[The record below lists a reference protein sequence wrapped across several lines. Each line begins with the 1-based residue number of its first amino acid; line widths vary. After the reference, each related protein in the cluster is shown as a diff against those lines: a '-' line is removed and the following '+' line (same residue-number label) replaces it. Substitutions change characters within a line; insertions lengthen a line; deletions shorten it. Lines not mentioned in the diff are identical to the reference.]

1 MTNNETREILEAI
14 NAGNDA
20 LESMRSAL
28 KYLNSA
34 GNWGIVD
41 ILGGGF
47 LTNVIKHSKMGS
59 AREYLEKANRDLER
73 FSRELRDIP
82 AEYLQLDAGGF
93 LSFADFVFD
102 GFLADVLMQS
112 KISEARNQLNRMIPR
127 TEDTIRKLNEC
138 LHMAGGRV
146 RC

>member
-82 AEYLQLDAGGF
+82 AEYLQLDTGGF

-112 KISEARNQLNRMIPR
+112 KISEARDQLNRMIPR

>member
-1 MTNNETREILEAI
+1 MTNIETREILEAI

-20 LESMRSAL
+20 LESMRAAQ

-47 LTNVIKHSKMGS
+47 LTNVIKHSKMGT

-73 FSRELRDIP
+73 FSRELKDIP
-82 AEYLQLDAGGF
+82 SEYLKLDAGGF
-93 LSFADFVFD
+93 MTFADFMFD

-112 KISEARNQLNRMIPR
+112 KISEAKEQLNRMIPR
-127 TEDTIRKLNEC
+127 TQETLRKLNEC
-138 LHMAGGRV
+138 LHMAGGRI